1 MRIGFIG
8 LGRMGANMVR
18 RLLRD
23 GHEIVAFNRTAEKT
37 REIAGEGAIA
47 SFSLEELVAKL
58 DEAAGGLG
66 HGPGRRRDRGPDRRS

>member
-23 GHEIVAFNRTAEKT
+23 GHEVVAYNRTAEKT
-37 REIAGEGAIA
+37 REIAGEGADPAFSIA
-47 SFSLEELVAKL
+47 E
-58 DEAAGGLG
+58 
-66 HGPGRRRDRGPDRRS
+66 

>member
-23 GHEIVAFNRTAEKT
+23 GHEIVAYNRTPEKT
-37 REIAGEGAIA
+37 KEIEGEGAI
-47 SFSLEELVAKL
+47 
-58 DEAAGGLG
+58 GGLL
-66 HGPGRRRDRGPDRRS
+66 DRRAGRASSRSRARCG

>member
-23 GHEIVAFNRTAEKT
+23 EHQVVAYNRTPEKT
-37 REIAGEGAIA
+37 TEIATEGGARIAFAITSVLEGA
-47 SFSLEELVAKL
+47 
-58 DEAAGGLG
+58 
-66 HGPGRRRDRGPDRRS
+66 